1 MTVYGKLLIFIIA
14 LDTVTT
20 VLGIHFGVLSEG
32 NPLMA
37 FMMERVG
44 IPGTIAFKF
53 AVAIFA
59 IALIEILHKR
69 GGARAARARIYY
81 YVAIVGYIALYAVG
95 FLAINL
101 A

>member
-1 MTVYGKLLIFIIA
+1 MTVYGKVLIFIIA

-32 NPLMA
+32 NPLMLS
-37 FMMERVG
+37 MMERIG
-44 IPGTIAFKF
+44 ILWTIAFKF

-59 IALIEILHKR
+59 IALLEILHQR
-69 GGARAARARIYY
+69 GGAYRARARIYY
-81 YVAIVGYIALYAVG
+81 YVAIVGYVALYVAG